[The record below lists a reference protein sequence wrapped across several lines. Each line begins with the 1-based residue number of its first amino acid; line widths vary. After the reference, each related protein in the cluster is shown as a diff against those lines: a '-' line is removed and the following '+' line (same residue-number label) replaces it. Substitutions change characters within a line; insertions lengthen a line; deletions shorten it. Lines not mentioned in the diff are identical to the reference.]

1 MYSMKVARMLEY
13 MSFLPKISFTQLS
26 RVSTVCFFFL
36 WVKFHLEP
44 QYRFCYGFV
53 VFGEVILD
61 NCWRTRIL
69 IWWLCELIGI
79 GRFIRNWGVQNSD
92 ISIFE
97 LILEILTGTAFAYG
111 QTSSGKTFTMNG
123 SETDPG
129 IIHRAVKDIFNK
141 IQMVT
146 STAMATVQAFLMCFR
161 EIILL
166 TFTTLG
172 ADVWQGVSDP
182 GFLYGNI

>member
-69 IWWLCELIGI
+69 ICDYVKWLELVDLLETEKFRIP
-79 GRFIRNWGVQNSD
+79 

-97 LILEILTGTAFAYG
+97 VILEILTGTAFAYG